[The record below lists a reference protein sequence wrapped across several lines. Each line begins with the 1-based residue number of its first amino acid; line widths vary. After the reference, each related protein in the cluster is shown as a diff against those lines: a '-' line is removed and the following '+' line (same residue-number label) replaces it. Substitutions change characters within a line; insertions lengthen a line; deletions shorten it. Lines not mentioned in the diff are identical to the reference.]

1 MKDSGHETEFIFD
14 PETEMGTHRVSKPWA
29 ESDAVEFRVSV
40 SQSRLLKF
48 LVTDEERMEIVG
60 VWTSKEGSRA
70 QLNLNQCSLSARA
83 SRC

>member
-1 MKDSGHETEFIFD
+1 
-14 PETEMGTHRVSKPWA
+14 
-29 ESDAVEFRVSV
+29 
-40 SQSRLLKF
+40 
-48 LVTDEERMEIVG
+48 LVTDEEQREIVG